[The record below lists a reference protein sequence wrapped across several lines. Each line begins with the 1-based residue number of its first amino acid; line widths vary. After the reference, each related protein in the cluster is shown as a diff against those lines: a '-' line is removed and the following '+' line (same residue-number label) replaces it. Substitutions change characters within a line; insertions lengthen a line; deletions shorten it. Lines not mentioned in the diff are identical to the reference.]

1 MDQVPSDDRP
11 QASHPG
17 TSRRAVVD
25 LGSNS
30 VRLVVY
36 EGDARNPVQIFNEKA
51 VLRLAKGM
59 TKTGRLDEA
68 AMQQTE
74 TVLRRY
80 AAIVRAMG
88 AVPFEV
94 LATSAVRDAE
104 NGAEFV
110 RLMAERLPDM
120 RINDSLRRA
129 GGGAF
134 GRRRAVRHSGGGW
147 RAGGSRRRLAGA
159 GAAGCRADWRGGDPA
174 GGRDPAGGPR
184 RRRI

>member
-1 MDQVPSDDRP
+1 MDQMTSDDRP
-11 QASHPG
+11 QASLPG

-59 TKTGRLDEA
+59 TGTGRLDPA
-68 AMQQTE
+68 TMDQAE
-74 TVLRRY
+74 TVLCRY

-88 AVPFEV
+88 ASPFEV
-94 LATSAVRDAE
+94 LATSAVRDAT

-110 RLMAERLPDM
+110 RRMHELVPDM
-120 RINDSLRRA
+120 RITTLSGEQEATLAAEGVLCGIPAADGILA
-129 GGGAF
+129 DLGGGAL
-134 GRRRAVRHSGGGW
+134 G
-147 RAGGSRRRLAGA
+147 
-159 GAAGCRADWRGGDPA
+159 
-174 GGRDPAGGPR
+174 
-184 RRRI
+184 